1 MIHKFLYLINDL
13 GIVMAEKTKIW
24 YLQNFNLIQ
33 GMDESSM
40 EMMDQKSKMKKSSKR
55 EVIYFPEERSDNIY
69 MLKEGKVKIS
79 RVSEDGKKM
88 TLQLIGPGE
97 IFGESAILGQD
108 KRENIAEVVEDA
120 IICSINRAM
129 FQEMLAN
136 NPKLNLSINKF
147 IGLRIR
153 KIQAHV
159 EDLVFKD
166 AQERV
171 VAFLK
176 RYASTFGK
184 KMLDGWMVRPF
195 LTHQEIADLTA
206 TSRQTVNSILNDL
219 VANQDIKY
227 TRRYFQV
234 LRPDWIQ

>member
-1 MIHKFLYLINDL
+1 M
-13 GIVMAEKTKIW
+13 
-24 YLQNFNLIQ
+24 
-33 GMDESSM
+33 
-40 EMMDQKSKMKKSSKR
+40 
-55 EVIYFPEERSDNIY
+55 
-69 MLKEGKVKIS
+69 KIS

-88 TLQLIGPGE
+88 TLHLIGPGE

-108 KRENIAEVVEDA
+108 KHENIAEVVEDA
-120 IICSINRAM
+120 VICSINRTM
-129 FQEMLAN
+129 FQEMLTN

-171 VAFLK
+171 IAFLK
-176 RYASTFGK
+176 RYAKTFGK
-184 KMLDGWMVRPF
+184 KMIDGWMVRPF

-219 VANQDIKY
+219 VSNQDIKY
-227 TRRYFQV
+227 TRRYFQI
-234 LRPDWIQ
+234 LRKDWV

>member
-1 MIHKFLYLINDL
+1 
-13 GIVMAEKTKIW
+13 MAEKTKIW

-88 TLQLIGPGE
+88 TLQIIGPGE
-97 IFGESAILGQD
+97 IFGESAILGQE

-120 IICSINRAM
+120 VICSINRTM

-136 NPKLNLSINKF
+136 NPKMNLSINKF

-166 AQERV
+166 AHERV

-176 RYASTFGK
+176 RYAKTFGK
-184 KMLDGWMVRPF
+184 EMIDGWMVRPF

-219 VANQDIKY
+219 VTNKDIKY

-234 LRPDWIQ
+234 LRADWI

>member
-1 MIHKFLYLINDL
+1 
-13 GIVMAEKTKIW
+13 MAEKTKIW
-24 YLQNFNLIQ
+24 YLQNFNLLQ

-40 EMMDQKSKMKKSSKR
+40 EMMDQNSKMKKSSKR
-55 EVIYFPEERSDNIY
+55 EIIYFPEERSDTIY

-79 RVSEDGKKM
+79 RVSKDGKKM
-88 TLQLIGPGE
+88 TLHLIGPGE
-97 IFGESAILGQD
+97 IFGESAILGQE

-120 IICSINRAM
+120 VICSINRTM

-136 NPKLNLSINKF
+136 NPKMNLSINKF

-166 AQERV
+166 AKERV
-171 VAFLK
+171 VAFLE
-176 RYASTFGK
+176 RYTKTFGK
-184 KMLDGWMVRPF
+184 KMIDGWMVRPF

-219 VANQDIKY
+219 VTNKEIKY

-234 LRPDWIQ
+234 LRTNWIQ

>member
-1 MIHKFLYLINDL
+1 
-13 GIVMAEKTKIW
+13 MAEKTKIW

-69 MLKEGKVKIS
+69 LLKEGKVKIS

-97 IFGESAILGQD
+97 IFGESAILGQE

-120 IICSINRAM
+120 VICSINRKM

-136 NPKLNLSINKF
+136 NPKMNLSINKF

-166 AQERV
+166 AHERV

-176 RYASTFGK
+176 RYAQTFGK
-184 KMLDGWMVRPF
+184 QMIDGWMVRPF

-219 VANQDIKY
+219 VSNQDIKY

-234 LRPDWIQ
+234 LHKDWI

>member
-1 MIHKFLYLINDL
+1 
-13 GIVMAEKTKIW
+13 MAEKTKIW

-55 EVIYFPEERSDNIY
+55 EVIYFPEEPSNNIY
-69 MLKEGKVKIS
+69 LLKEGKVKIS

-120 IICSINRAM
+120 VICSINRTM

-136 NPKLNLSINKF
+136 NPKMNLSINKF
-147 IGLRIR
+147 IGLKIR

-176 RYASTFGK
+176 RYAKTFGK
-184 KMLDGWMVRPF
+184 KMIDGWIVRPF

-219 VANQDIKY
+219 VTNQDIKY

-234 LRPDWIQ
+234 LRKDWI

>member
-1 MIHKFLYLINDL
+1 
-13 GIVMAEKTKIW
+13 MAEKTKIW
-24 YLQNFNLIQ
+24 YLQNFNLLQ

-40 EMMDQKSKMKKSSKR
+40 EMMDQKSTMKKSSKR
-55 EVIYFPEERSDNIY
+55 EIIYFPEERSDNIY

-120 IICSINRAM
+120 VICSINRTM

-171 VAFLK
+171 VAFLR
-176 RYASTFGK
+176 RYAKTFGK
-184 KMLDGWMVRPF
+184 EMIDGWVVRPF

-219 VANQDIKY
+219 VSNQDIKY

-234 LRPDWIQ
+234 LRKDWI

>member
-1 MIHKFLYLINDL
+1 
-13 GIVMAEKTKIW
+13 MAEKTKIW
-24 YLQNFNLIQ
+24 YLQNFNLLK
-33 GMDESSM
+33 GMDESTM
-40 EMMDQKSKMKKSSKR
+40 EMMDQNSKMTKSSKR
-55 EVIYFPEERSDNIY
+55 EIIYFPEERSDTIY

-88 TLQLIGPGE
+88 TLQLIGSGE
-97 IFGESAILGQD
+97 IFGESAILGQE

-120 IICSINRAM
+120 VICSINRTM
-129 FQEMLAN
+129 FQELLAN
-136 NPKLNLSINKF
+136 NPKMNLSINKF

-166 AQERV
+166 AKERV
-171 VAFLK
+171 VAFLE
-176 RYASTFGK
+176 RYTKTFGK
-184 KMLDGWMVRPF
+184 KMIDGWMVRPF

-206 TSRQTVNSILNDL
+206 TSRQTVNTILNEL
-219 VANQDIKY
+219 VNNQEIKY

-234 LRPDWIQ
+234 LRADWIQ

>member
-1 MIHKFLYLINDL
+1 M
-13 GIVMAEKTKIW
+13 GEKTKIW
-24 YLQNFNLIQ
+24 YLQNFNLIE

-40 EMMDQKSKMKKSSKR
+40 EFMDQNSKMKKSSKH
-55 EVIYFPEERSDNIY
+55 EIIYFPEERSDTIY

-88 TLQLIGPGE
+88 TLHLIGPGE
-97 IFGESAILGQD
+97 IFGESAILGQE

-120 IICSINRAM
+120 VICSINRIM
-129 FQEMLAN
+129 FQEMLAD
-136 NPKLNLSINKF
+136 NPKMTLSINKF

-166 AQERV
+166 AKERV
-171 VAFLK
+171 VAFLE
-176 RYASTFGK
+176 RYTKTFGK
-184 KMLDGWMVRPF
+184 KMIDGWMVRPF

-219 VANQDIKY
+219 VNNKEIKY

-234 LRPDWIQ
+234 LRTDWIR

>member
-1 MIHKFLYLINDL
+1 
-13 GIVMAEKTKIW
+13 MAEKTKIW
-24 YLQNFNLIQ
+24 YLQNFNLLQ

-40 EMMDQKSKMKKSSKR
+40 EIMDQNSKMKNSSKR
-55 EVIYFPEERSDNIY
+55 EIIYFPEERSDTIY

-88 TLQLIGPGE
+88 TLHLIGPGE
-97 IFGESAILGQD
+97 IFGESAILGQE
-108 KRENIAEVVEDA
+108 KRENIAEVVEDSV
-120 IICSINRAM
+120 ICSINRTM

-136 NPKLNLSINKF
+136 NPKMNLSINKF

-166 AQERV
+166 AKERV
-171 VAFLK
+171 VAFLE
-176 RYASTFGK
+176 RYTKTFGK

-206 TSRQTVNSILNDL
+206 TSRQTVNTILNEL
-219 VANQDIKY
+219 VNNQEIKY

-234 LRPDWIQ
+234 LRTNWIN

>member
-1 MIHKFLYLINDL
+1 
-13 GIVMAEKTKIW
+13 MAEKTKIW
-24 YLQNFNLIQ
+24 YLQNFNLLK
-33 GMDESSM
+33 GMDESIM
-40 EMMDQKSKMKKSSKR
+40 EMMDQSSKMKKSSKR
-55 EVIYFPEERSDNIY
+55 EIIYFPEERSDNIY

-88 TLQLIGPGE
+88 TLHLIGPGE

-120 IICSINRAM
+120 VICSINRTM
-129 FQEMLAN
+129 FQEMLTN

-147 IGLRIR
+147 IGVRIR

-166 AQERV
+166 AKERV

-176 RYASTFGK
+176 RYAKTFGK
-184 KMLDGWMVRPF
+184 EMIDGWMVRPF

-219 VANQDIKY
+219 VSNQDIKY
-227 TRRYFQV
+227 TRRYFQI
-234 LRPDWIQ
+234 LRKDWI

>member
-1 MIHKFLYLINDL
+1 
-13 GIVMAEKTKIW
+13 MAEKTKIW

-120 IICSINRAM
+120 VICSINRTM
-129 FQEMLAN
+129 FQEMLTN

-176 RYASTFGK
+176 RYAKTFGK
-184 KMLDGWMVRPF
+184 KMIDGWMVRPF

-219 VANQDIKY
+219 VSNQDIKY

-234 LRPDWIQ
+234 FRKDWI

>member
-1 MIHKFLYLINDL
+1 
-13 GIVMAEKTKIW
+13 MAEKTKIW
-24 YLQNFNLIQ
+24 YLQNFNLLQ
-33 GMDESSM
+33 GMDEPSM
-40 EMMDQKSKMKKSSKR
+40 EMMGEKSTMKKSSKR
-55 EVIYFPEERSDNIY
+55 EIIYFPEERSDNIY
-69 MLKEGKVKIS
+69 LLKEGKVKIS

-97 IFGESAILGQD
+97 IFGESAILGQE

-120 IICSINRAM
+120 VICSINRTM

-153 KIQAHV
+153 KIEAHI

-166 AQERV
+166 AEERV

-176 RYASTFGK
+176 RYAKTFGK
-184 KMLDGWMVRPF
+184 KMVDGWMVRPF

-206 TSRQTVNSILNDL
+206 TSRQTVNSILNEL
-219 VANQDIKY
+219 VTNQEIKY
-227 TRRYFQV
+227 TRRFFQV
-234 LRPDWIQ
+234 LSRDWIQ

>member
-1 MIHKFLYLINDL
+1 M
-13 GIVMAEKTKIW
+13 GEKTKIW
-24 YLQNFNLIQ
+24 YLQNFNLIE

-40 EMMDQKSKMKKSSKR
+40 EFMDQNSKMKKSSKH
-55 EVIYFPEERSDNIY
+55 EIIYFPEERSDTIY

-88 TLQLIGPGE
+88 TLHLIGPGE
-97 IFGESAILGQD
+97 IFGESAILGQE

-120 IICSINRAM
+120 VICSINRTM
-129 FQEMLAN
+129 FQKMLAN

-166 AQERV
+166 AKERV
-171 VAFLK
+171 VAFLE
-176 RYASTFGK
+176 RYTKTFGK
-184 KMLDGWMVRPF
+184 KMIDGWMVRPF

-219 VANQDIKY
+219 VNNNEIKY

-234 LRPDWIQ
+234 LRADWIE

>member
-1 MIHKFLYLINDL
+1 MS
-13 GIVMAEKTKIW
+13 EKTKIW

-40 EMMDQKSKMKKSSKR
+40 EMMDQKSKMKKSPKR

-88 TLQLIGPGE
+88 TLHLIGPGE
-97 IFGESAILGQD
+97 IFGESSILGQD

-120 IICSINRAM
+120 VICSINRTM

-136 NPKLNLSINKF
+136 NPKMNLSINKF

-176 RYASTFGK
+176 RYAKTFGK
-184 KMLDGWMVRPF
+184 QMIDGWMVRPF

-219 VANQDIKY
+219 VNNQDIKY

-234 LRPDWIQ
+234 LRKDWI

>member
-1 MIHKFLYLINDL
+1 M
-13 GIVMAEKTKIW
+13 VEKTKIW
-24 YLQNFNLIQ
+24 YLQNFNLIE

-40 EMMDQKSKMKKSSKR
+40 EMMDQNSKMTKSSKR
-55 EVIYFPEERSDNIY
+55 EIIYFPEERSDTIY

-97 IFGESAILGQD
+97 IFGESAILGQE

-120 IICSINRAM
+120 VICSINRTM
-129 FQEMLAN
+129 FQELLAN
-136 NPKLNLSINKF
+136 NPKMNLSINKF

-166 AQERV
+166 AKERV
-171 VAFLK
+171 VAFLE
-176 RYASTFGK
+176 RYTKTFGK
-184 KMLDGWMVRPF
+184 KMIDGWLVRPF

-206 TSRQTVNSILNDL
+206 TSRQTVNTILNEL
-219 VANQDIKY
+219 VNNQEIKY

-234 LRPDWIQ
+234 LRADWIQ

>member
-1 MIHKFLYLINDL
+1 
-13 GIVMAEKTKIW
+13 MAEKTKIW
-24 YLQNFNLIQ
+24 YLQNFNLLK
-33 GMDESSM
+33 GMDEASM
-40 EMMDQKSKMKKSSKR
+40 EMMDQKSKMTKSSKR
-55 EVIYFPEERSDNIY
+55 EIIYFPEERSDNIY

-88 TLQLIGPGE
+88 TLHLIGPGE

-120 IICSINRAM
+120 IICSINRTM

-153 KIQAHV
+153 RIQAHV

-166 AQERV
+166 AKERV
-171 VAFLK
+171 VAFLE
-176 RYASTFGK
+176 RYTKTFGK
-184 KMLDGWMVRPF
+184 KMIDGWMVRPF

-206 TSRQTVNSILNDL
+206 TSRQTVNTILNDL
-219 VANQDIKY
+219 VNNQEIKY

-234 LRPDWIQ
+234 LRTDWIQ

>member
-1 MIHKFLYLINDL
+1 
-13 GIVMAEKTKIW
+13 MAEKTKIW
-24 YLQNFNLIQ
+24 YLQNFNLLK

-40 EMMDQKSKMKKSSKR
+40 EMMDQNSKMKKSSKR
-55 EVIYFPEERSDNIY
+55 EIIYFPEERSDTIY

-97 IFGESAILGQD
+97 IFGESAILGQE

-120 IICSINRAM
+120 VICSINRIM

-136 NPKLNLSINKF
+136 NPKMNLSINKF

-166 AQERV
+166 AKERV
-171 VAFLK
+171 IAFLE
-176 RYASTFGK
+176 RYTKTFGK
-184 KMLDGWMVRPF
+184 KMIDGWIVRPF

-219 VANQDIKY
+219 VTNKEIKY

-234 LRPDWIQ
+234 LRTDWIQ

>member
-1 MIHKFLYLINDL
+1 
-13 GIVMAEKTKIW
+13 
-24 YLQNFNLIQ
+24 
-33 GMDESSM
+33 M

-69 MLKEGKVKIS
+69 LLKEGIVKIS

-97 IFGESAILGQD
+97 IFGESAILGQE

-120 IICSINRAM
+120 VICSINRKM

-136 NPKLNLSINKF
+136 NPKMNLSINKF

-166 AQERV
+166 AHERV

-176 RYASTFGK
+176 RYAQTFGK
-184 KMLDGWMVRPF
+184 QMIDGWMVRPF

-219 VANQDIKY
+219 VSNQDIKY

-234 LRPDWIQ
+234 LHKDWI

>member
-1 MIHKFLYLINDL
+1 
-13 GIVMAEKTKIW
+13 MAEKTKIW

-55 EVIYFPEERSDNIY
+55 EIIYFPEERSDNIY

-120 IICSINRAM
+120 VICSINRTM

-136 NPKLNLSINKF
+136 NPKMNLSINKF

-176 RYASTFGK
+176 RYAKTFGK
-184 KMLDGWMVRPF
+184 EMIDGWMVRPF

-206 TSRQTVNSILNDL
+206 KQSIP
-219 VANQDIKY
+219 
-227 TRRYFQV
+227 F
-234 LRPDWIQ
+234 

>member
-1 MIHKFLYLINDL
+1 
-13 GIVMAEKTKIW
+13 MAEKTKIW
-24 YLQNFNLIQ
+24 YLQNFNLIK

-40 EMMDQKSKMKKSSKR
+40 EIMDQKSKMKKSSKR
-55 EVIYFPEERSDNIY
+55 EIIYFPEERSDNIY

-108 KRENIAEVVEDA
+108 KHENIAEVVEDA
-120 IICSINRAM
+120 VICSINRTM

-147 IGLRIR
+147 IGLKIR

-166 AQERV
+166 AKERV
-171 VAFLK
+171 VAFLE
-176 RYASTFGK
+176 RYTKTFGK
-184 KMLDGWMVRPF
+184 KMIDGWMVRPF

-219 VANQDIKY
+219 VTNKEIKY

-234 LRPDWIQ
+234 LRTDWIQ

>member
-1 MIHKFLYLINDL
+1 
-13 GIVMAEKTKIW
+13 MAEKTKIW

-33 GMDESSM
+33 GLDESSM

-97 IFGESAILGQD
+97 IFGESAILGQE

-120 IICSINRAM
+120 VICSINRTM

-136 NPKLNLSINKF
+136 NPKMNLSINKF

-166 AQERV
+166 AHERV

-176 RYASTFGK
+176 RYAKMFGK
-184 KMLDGWMVRPF
+184 EMIDGWMVRPF

-206 TSRQTVNSILNDL
+206 TSRQTVNSILNEL
-219 VANQDIKY
+219 VTNQEIKY

-234 LRPDWIQ
+234 LRKDWI

>member
-1 MIHKFLYLINDL
+1 
-13 GIVMAEKTKIW
+13 MAEKTKIW
-24 YLQNFNLIQ
+24 YLQNFNLLK

-40 EMMDQKSKMKKSSKR
+40 EMMGEKSTMKKSSKR
-55 EVIYFPEERSDNIY
+55 EIIYFPEERSDNIY
-69 MLKEGKVKIS
+69 LLKEGKVKIS

-97 IFGESAILGQD
+97 IFGESAILGQE

-120 IICSINRAM
+120 VICSINRTM

-153 KIQAHV
+153 KIEAHI

-166 AQERV
+166 AEERV

-176 RYASTFGK
+176 RYAKTFGK
-184 KMLDGWMVRPF
+184 KMVDGWMVRPF

-206 TSRQTVNSILNDL
+206 TSRQTVNSILNEL
-219 VANQDIKY
+219 VTNQEIKY
-227 TRRYFQV
+227 TRRFFQV
-234 LRPDWIQ
+234 LSTDWIQ

>member
-1 MIHKFLYLINDL
+1 
-13 GIVMAEKTKIW
+13 MAEKTKIW

-97 IFGESAILGQD
+97 IFGESAILGQE

-120 IICSINRAM
+120 VICSINRKM
-129 FQEMLAN
+129 FQEMLTN
-136 NPKLNLSINKF
+136 NPKMNLSINKF

-166 AQERV
+166 AHERV

-176 RYASTFGK
+176 RYAQTFGK
-184 KMLDGWMVRPF
+184 QMIDGWMVRPF

-219 VANQDIKY
+219 VSNQDIKY

-234 LRPDWIQ
+234 LHKDWI